1 MRNLLTI
8 ALVGALTIFA
18 AACSNSG
25 ETTKTTTNTATT
37 TNSSGAA
44 HNDAPGTAPSAH
56 NETANKGAAPN
67 AAAKDEVPAA
77 VRAAFPDAQSITT
90 QHKDMTAAQI
100 SSVEKETSTKVAD
113 KDHHSYLAFSTS
125 GGARKQVGAATVVEA
140 AGKQM
145 VIVYESRNGVPYI
158 REVRAEGVAQAFLD
172 GFKGKGHDDKFQIGQ
187 DLKAQGVDEAMAK
200 AAADAVRRDAVTMQ
214 TLYGGSHSH

>member
-1 MRNLLTI
+1 MLAI
-8 ALVGALTIFA
+8 ALVGALTVFA

-25 ETTKTTTNTATT
+25 ETTKTTTNTGTT

-44 HNDAPGTAPSAH
+44 HNDAPGTAPHPHDASANTGAAAH
-56 NETANKGAAPN
+56 ND
-67 AAAKDEVPAA
+67 AAKDEVPAA

-90 QHKDMTAAQI
+90 QHKAITAAQI
-100 SSVEKETSTKVAD
+100 SSIEKGTSTKVAD
-113 KDHHSYLAFSTS
+113 NDHHSYLAFSTS
-125 GGARKQVGAATVVEA
+125 GGSRKQVGAATVVEA

-187 DLKAQGVDEAMAK
+187 DLKAQGVDEATAK